1 MAEDLTAG
9 FIIHCCVIK
18 AKGGS
23 GMLGQANGL
32 QFNVEVV
39 LFLPSVKPP
48 PPAPDRSFIL
58 RNAVVEA
65 SAEMVLGIC

>member
-1 MAEDLTAG
+1 
-9 FIIHCCVIK
+9 
-18 AKGGS
+18 
-23 GMLGQANGL
+23 MLGQANGL